1 MRNQI
6 RKNCIFFPKYLL
18 RCLGINFY
26 ENESVSYKIYSF
38 IAIILIV
45 SYPWN
50 SLHSIY
56 HHLDNFDLMINGC
69 FNMFGA
75 VSATFKALT
84 MLYHRGIF
92 RKVLRTIA
100 DAQEEQNVYRTT
112 QGYIYR
118 LNKIVICGSLCYYL
132 FLGLLYMISLY
143 GRLTLPCEEWRTPI
157 LDVTLLNITYS
168 PNYEV
173 AYVYEVLSVYLV
185 SSIVCFSNVL
195 ITTILIDMTVQ
206 FKLFRN
212 CIRNNFKSL
221 NDQNKSWTIL
231 QRFLKDIVERHL
243 SLIDLMQ
250 QIEMAC
256 SKLVLIDVLANLLII
271 CFSCYYASVLPLFDS
286 KAFQAYFEVV
296 VVSLSQFSMSY
307 FGTQLSVASQSIADT
322 CYELDFIGTD
332 IRFQKGLLIVM
343 RRSVK
348 PLYITVGG
356 FSMLSITVFVMI
368 MKNSYSFLMVL
379 RSTNNLA

>member
-1 MRNQI
+1 
-6 RKNCIFFPKYLL
+6 
-18 RCLGINFY
+18 
-26 ENESVSYKIYSF
+26 
-38 IAIILIV
+38 
-45 SYPWN
+45 
-50 SLHSIY
+50 
-56 HHLDNFDLMINGC
+56 
-69 FNMFGA
+69 
-75 VSATFKALT
+75 
-84 MLYHRGIF
+84 ML
-92 RKVLRTIA
+92 
-100 DAQEEQNVYRTT
+100 Q
-112 QGYIYR
+112 
-118 LNKIVICGSLCYYL
+118 
-132 FLGLLYMISLY
+132 
-143 GRLTLPCEEWRTPI
+143 
-157 LDVTLLNITYS
+157 
-168 PNYEV
+168 
-173 AYVYEVLSVYLV
+173 
-185 SSIVCFSNVL
+185 
-195 ITTILIDMTVQ
+195 
-206 FKLFRN
+206 
-212 CIRNNFKSL
+212 